1 MTAQMSVYGRLVA
14 DPQEKQT
21 QSGKAM
27 TTGKMAVTLP
37 AKNGERTLW
46 LSLVAFGKQAELL
59 ARHKKGDMIR
69 ASGNMTANVWTDSA
83 GVERESYQIMLDAL
97 ISPRTVRPL
106 NKSEQQ
112 GQAENALQ
120 RAREQAQAH
129 QQPQSDDNPPPFYD
143 EVPF

>member
-1 MTAQMSVYGRLVA
+1 MTAQMSVYGRLVS

-59 ARHKKGDMIR
+59 ARHKKGDMIS
-69 ASGNMTANVWTDSA
+69 ASGNMTANVWTDST

-106 NKSEQQ
+106 SKQG

-120 RAREQAQAH
+120 RAREQAQTN
-129 QQPQSDDNPPPFYD
+129 QQPQGDDNPPQFND

>member
-21 QSGKAM
+21 QSGKAI

-59 ARHKKGDMIR
+59 AHHKKGDMIS
-69 ASGNMTANVWTDSA
+69 ASGNMTANVWTDST

-106 NKSEQQ
+106 SKQ
-112 GQAENALQ
+112 GVQAENALQ
-120 RAREQAQAH
+120 RAREQAQTN
-129 QQPQSDDNPPPFYD
+129 QQPQGDDNPPPFND